1 MVKRVQHLIP
11 DRDKMREIEREEL
24 VKHLKEKSNLSSNI
38 NSDVVDFVL
47 WKLNE
52 IRHEVSIK
60 LKEREE
66 KRVKKSGA

>member
-1 MVKRVQHLIP
+1 
-11 DRDKMREIEREEL
+11 MREIDKEEL
-24 VKHLKEKSNLSSNI
+24 IKHLKEKNNPSEAI

-66 KRVKKSGA
+66 KGIKKSGA

>member
-1 MVKRVQHLIP
+1 MISTG
-11 DRDKMREIEREEL
+11 DKMREIEKEEL
-24 VKHLKEKSNLSSNI
+24 IKHLKEKSGPSEAI

-66 KRVKKSGA
+66 KGIKKSGA

>member
-1 MVKRVQHLIP
+1 
-11 DRDKMREIEREEL
+11 MREIEKEEL
-24 VKHLKEKSNLSSNI
+24 IKHLKEKNDPSEAI

-52 IRHEVSIK
+52 IRHEVGIK

-66 KRVKKSGA
+66 KGIKKSGA

>member
-1 MVKRVQHLIP
+1 
-11 DRDKMREIEREEL
+11 MREIEREEL
-24 VKHLKEKSNLSSNI
+24 VKHLKEKSDTSANI

-66 KRVKKSGA
+66 KRIKKSGA

>member
-1 MVKRVQHLIP
+1 
-11 DRDKMREIEREEL
+11 MREIEKEEL
-24 VKHLKEKSNLSSNI
+24 MKHLKEKSDPSSAI

-66 KRVKKSGA
+66 KGIKKCSS